1 MSDENV
7 VRGRLPM
14 FHLGQ
19 DSSLQL
25 HVEFFAGASIE
36 KVCKEMCSLAARMQV
51 VVMGKFNGV
60 TLMAIP
66 GGDPEILRATRIRLA
81 SYWES
86 ELASKHTYKL
96 ASSHPRDNPAPTSTD
111 LDHRE

>member
-1 MSDENV
+1 MADKNV

-36 KVCKEMCSLAARMQV
+36 KVCKEMCSLAGRMQV
-51 VVMGKFNGV
+51 VVIGKFNDV

-66 GGDPEILRATRIRLA
+66 GGDPEILRAN
-81 SYWES
+81 WES
-86 ELASKHTYKL
+86 EMASKHTYKL
-96 ASSHPRDNPAPTSTD
+96 ASSHPRDKPAPTSTD